1 MRAPTLLTI
10 GSPAFGL
17 ECTRAQVLRGTW
29 SVIVSVCAEGSLVSV
44 SPFQGVENSPHMG
57 DQQLDFRCLY
67 YDPRGW
73 WTHIYA
79 KQHNNVRPPAGRD
92 QARLHRLHRGIS
104 ASGLHSGAGS
114 LNVPLLTCGPADELH
129 DSRYH
134 TQVDADPQNLP
145 PACELGVEGYLGGP
159 DDHARNWHGS
169 TARHA
174 SYRAV
179 ECGRSSPA
187 RSLQIF
193 RAEGSWDPVFVV
205 APARLVGLQNQAAVR
220 AIGPRRARL
229 AAWQHIDGPE
239 ASNRNVLPV
248 FRVRGFVK

>member
-1 MRAPTLLTI
+1 
-10 GSPAFGL
+10 
-17 ECTRAQVLRGTW
+17 
-29 SVIVSVCAEGSLVSV
+29 
-44 SPFQGVENSPHMG
+44 MG
-57 DQQLDFRCLY
+57 DQQLDSSCLY

-79 KQHNNVRPPAGRD
+79 KQQHNVPPSAGRD
-92 QARLHRLHRGIS
+92 RARLHRLHRGIS

-114 LNVPLLTCGPADELH
+114 LNVPLPMYGPEDEPH
-129 DSRYH
+129 DSLYL
-134 TQVDADPQNLP
+134 TQENINPQNLP
-145 PACELGVEGYLGGP
+145 SPWDRGVKGSSGEQDVLARSWHNSIAPPASCRPGE
-159 DDHARNWHGS
+159 RGS
-169 TARHA
+169 
-174 SYRAV
+174 
-179 ECGRSSPA
+179 SSSA

-220 AIGPRRARL
+220 AMGLRRARL

-248 FRVRGFVK
+248 FRI